1 MLEVRWSLL
10 VRPYLLQSGSSA
22 LRHTLQK
29 HLVHLKLMQQMAEI
43 PRALGFTDNQIQ
55 DALAQ
60 SVTEGAGGPDAQV
73 LNPFSSMGIS
83 DQDYVEML
91 QGIAMEK
98 EGKRGL
104 EVVRGEGTARFQEGE
119 SPGSGLL
126 SYARPAGSRTAS
138 RFFGAGVKLRE
149 QRGTGSLT
157 LLALAVQ

>member
-1 MLEVRWSLL
+1 
-10 VRPYLLQSGSSA
+10 
-22 LRHTLQK
+22 
-29 HLVHLKLMQQMAEI
+29 MAEI

-60 SVTEGAGGPDAQV
+60 SVVVTDEGGQQV

-104 EVVRGEGTARFQEGE
+104 EVVRDEGTARFQEGE
-119 SPGSGLL
+119 SPWHLDCSRESLL
-126 SYARPAGSRTAS
+126 VEDDR
-138 RFFGAGVKLRE
+138 
-149 QRGTGSLT
+149 
-157 LLALAVQ
+157 ALAIGERAGH

>member
-1 MLEVRWSLL
+1 
-10 VRPYLLQSGSSA
+10 
-22 LRHTLQK
+22 
-29 HLVHLKLMQQMAEI
+29 MQQMAEI

-60 SVTEGAGGPDAQV
+60 SVVVPGEGPDGGYQV

-104 EVVRGEGTARFQEGE
+104 EVVRAEGTARFQEGAF
-119 SPGSGLL
+119 PL
-126 SYARPAGSRTAS
+126 SLSLAPFPPVMCADVLWAVVAYSAVSVAG
-138 RFFGAGVKLRE
+138 GGHLRE
-149 QRGTGSLT
+149 GEST
-157 LLALAVQ
+157 